1 MQSGHNLDSTMH
13 PYDHFCPRSDMD
25 RLSPLQEAIGHLC
38 TEFAKLET
46 VIGCAVGFMAN
57 PTEARI
63 GHILVAELSFKARL
77 AAFSNLYAERAQP
90 GFDDAPLRSF
100 LSEIGHGSFIAIA
113 GSHWSP
119 LHGVRQIGDRHW
131 MCRWLYGQS
140 YRGPDRPHPCR

>member
-1 MQSGHNLDSTMH
+1 
-13 PYDHFCPRSDMD
+13 MD
-25 RLSPLQEAIGHLC
+25 RLSPLQEALGHLC

-46 VIGCAVGFMAN
+46 IIGCAVGFMAN

-100 LSEIGHGSFIAIA
+100 LSEIHQLEDERNKFIHSFYWP
-113 GSHWSP
+113 GP
-119 LHGVRQIGDRHW
+119 VGDPKATRI
-131 MCRWLYGQS
+131 
-140 YRGPDRPHPCR
+140 